1 VEAAATSAVAPPPAG
16 SGLGSRGR
24 ARLGIAGLAVLALA
38 AIPLA
43 APGAELVPA
52 AQGDGPLWLLG
63 LYGEGLRVGP
73 GAYYA
78 FLWCAF
84 AAHLCVLL
92 AAPTLDRRLLRS
104 VSVLLIVAFALAP
117 PLLSQDVFSYIDY
130 ARLGVLGDLNP
141 YSHKPIALPDDPA
154 FAYVAWADSPS
165 AYGPLFTLLTYPLA
179 SLSVPAALW
188 TLKGVAAASVLALA
202 LLVARLAP
210 SRGADPRRGFVMV
223 ALNPLV
229 LVHVVGG
236 AHNDATTM
244 LVAFAGCAAVLA
256 ARELS
261 GGFALAGAATLK
273 ASAAF
278 AAPFALLAA
287 LQPSTG
293 LKRDSGSRFRPVDRF
308 LVGGAAVFAGIAL
321 AAYAAFG
328 WAWLDGFVVV
338 GENQGRVSNYSLP
351 NLLSELLN
359 VDVDAVRTLTAGA
372 YLVLL
377 TALLRWVHRGGDWI
391 RAAGWAALG
400 LLLATAWL
408 LPWYI
413 VWALPFAA
421 ISRDNRLIAAVL
433 VLTAL
438 QLAARVPL

>member
-1 VEAAATSAVAPPPAG
+1 V
-16 SGLGSRGR
+16 
-24 ARLGIAGLAVLALA
+24 
-38 AIPLA
+38 PLA
-43 APGAELVPA
+43 APGPELVPA
-52 AQGDGPLWLLG
+52 AQGDGPRWLLG
-63 LYGEGLRVGP
+63 LYGDGLGIGP

-92 AAPTLDRRLLRS
+92 AAPALDRRLLRGAA
-104 VSVLLIVAFALAP
+104 VLLIVAFALAP
-117 PLLSQDVFSYIDY
+117 PLLSQDVFSYVDY

-141 YSHKPIALPDDPA
+141 YSHDPTALPSDAA
-154 FAYVAWADSPS
+154 FPFVGWADSPS

-188 TLKGVAAASVLALA
+188 TLKGLAAASLLALA
-202 LLVARLAP
+202 LLVARVAP
-210 SRGADPRRGFVMV
+210 SRGVDPGRAFAMV

-236 AHNDATTM
+236 AHNDATAM
-244 LVAFAGCAAVLA
+244 LVAFAGCAAILA

-261 GGFALAGAATLK
+261 AGFALASAATLK
-273 ASAAF
+273 ASTAF
-278 AAPFALLAA
+278 AAPFALLASP
-287 LQPSTG
+287 QPPTG
-293 LKRDSGSRFRPVDRF
+293 LKREPESRFRPVGRF
-308 LVGGAAVFAGIAL
+308 LVGGAMGL
-321 AAYAAFG
+321 AAIGLLAHAAFG
-328 WAWLDGFVVV
+328 WAWLDGFDVV

-359 VDVDAVRTLTAGA
+359 LDVDAVRALAALVYLTLFA
-372 YLVLL
+372 
-377 TALLRWVHRGGDWI
+377 ALLRWVCGGGDWI
-391 RAAGWAALG
+391 RAIGWAAIG

-421 ISRDNRLIAAVL
+421 ISRDDRLVAAVL
-433 VLTAL
+433 TLTAL